1 MNARNAMKLTL
12 ALTVGLLAA
21 ASTPDSHAAVD
32 KKIER
37 LWKAKCASCHG
48 ADGKGQTEQ
57 GKKNH
62 AEDMTSKEWQKAR
75 TDADMKKA
83 ILEGFKRNKNGVDQ
97 KMEALKDGTSE
108 QGDALVA
115 MIRAMSP

>member
-1 MNARNAMKLTL
+1 MNARTAMKISL
-12 ALTVGLLAA
+12 AAAVGLLVA

-48 ADGKGQTEQ
+48 ADGKGATEQ

-62 AEDMTSKEWQKAR
+62 AEDMTNKEWQKAK
-75 TDADMKKA
+75 TDADMRDA
-83 ILEGFKRNKNGVDQ
+83 ILKGFKRTKDGVEQ
-97 KMEALKDGTSE
+97 KMEPLKDGTPE
-108 QGDALVA
+108 QADQLIAL
-115 MIRAMSP
+115 IRGLST